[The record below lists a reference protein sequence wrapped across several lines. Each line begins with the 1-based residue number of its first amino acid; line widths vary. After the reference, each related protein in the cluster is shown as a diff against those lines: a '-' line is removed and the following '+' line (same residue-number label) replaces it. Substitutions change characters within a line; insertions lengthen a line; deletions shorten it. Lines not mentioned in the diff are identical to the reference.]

1 MTSQPAPSC
10 IALIV
15 AAGRGSRFAA
25 SGAPA
30 DGAPKQYRKL
40 GGMAVLRRAALPFL
54 DHPGIDAVRVVIHAD
69 DHALYDEAMTGLD
82 LLAPVHGGESRQE
95 SVRLGLESLA
105 GQAPASV
112 LIHDAARPFVDAP
125 IIDRSIAGL
134 ARHPGAIV
142 AVPLADSLKRGA
154 HQTEGADVVAGAVER
169 EGLWRAQ
176 TPQAFRY
183 ADILAAHRKVMAAEN
198 VGYDRGFTDDAAVLE
213 HAGQTVGLV
222 LGSEDNF
229 KITTEGDLARAE
241 RQLLAALGDV
251 RTGFG
256 VDVHAFGPA
265 GEKDH
270 VTLCGLRVPSP
281 RGLVGH
287 SDADVGLHAL
297 TDAILACIGDG
308 DIGSHFPPSDPQWKG
323 VDSALFLRHA
333 VERVQ
338 AKGGVIAHLD
348 VTVLCELPKVSP
360 HREAMRARIA
370 EIAGVSVGRVSV
382 KATTTE
388 KLGFLG
394 RGEGIAAQAVAT
406 VRLPADAF

>member
-1 MTSQPAPSC
+1 MNTHATETSC

-25 SGAPA
+25 AGNP
-30 DGAPKQYRKL
+30 GAPKQYRGL

-54 DHPGIDAVRVVIHAD
+54 AHPKVSGVRVVIHAD
-69 DHALYDEAMTGLD
+69 DRALYDEAMAGLD
-82 LLAPVHGGESRQE
+82 LLPPVHGGEARQD

-105 GQAPASV
+105 GQKPGAV
-112 LIHDAARPFVDAP
+112 LIHDAARPFVDAA
-125 IIDRSIAGL
+125 IIDRSLEAL
-134 ARHPGAIV
+134 TRHPGAIA
-142 AVPLADSLKRGA
+142 AVPLADSLKRGNSDIVTA
-154 HQTEGADVVAGAVER
+154 AVER

-183 ADILAAHRKVMAAEN
+183 ADILAAHRKVAAAEN
-198 VGYDRGFTDDAAVLE
+198 MGYDRGFTDDAAVLE
-213 HAGQTVGLV
+213 QAGGTVGLV

-229 KITTEGDLARAE
+229 KITTEADLARAE
-241 RQLLAALGDV
+241 RQLLASLGDI

-265 GEKDH
+265 GEQSH
-270 VTLCGLRVPSP
+270 VTLCGLQIPSP

-297 TDAILACIGDG
+297 TDALLACIGDG

-323 VDSALFLRHA
+323 ADSAVFLRHA
-333 VERVQ
+333 ASLVKAR
-338 AKGGVIAHLD
+338 GGVIAHLD
-348 VTVLCELPKVSP
+348 VTVLCEAPKVSP
-360 HREAMRARIA
+360 HREAMRGRIA
-370 EIAGVSVGRVSV
+370 EIAGLAIGRVSV

>member
-1 MTSQPAPSC
+1 MTYSSC

-15 AAGRGSRFAA
+15 AAGRGSRFAPPQGEGGNPH
-25 SGAPA
+25 SQTGA
-30 DGAPKQYRKL
+30 APKQYRAL
-40 GGMAVLRRAALPFL
+40 GGMAVLRRAVLPFL
-54 DHPGIDAVRVVIHAD
+54 NHPKVSGVRVVIHAD
-69 DHALYDEAMTGLD
+69 DRALYDEAMAGLD
-82 LLAPVHGGESRQE
+82 LLPPVHGGEARQN

-105 GQAPASV
+105 GQTPAAV
-112 LIHDAARPFVDAP
+112 LIHDAARPFVDAA
-125 IIDRSIAGL
+125 IIDRSL
-134 ARHPGAIV
+134 AALERHPGAIA
-142 AVPLADSLKRGA
+142 AVPLADSLKRGN
-154 HQTEGADVVAGAVER
+154 ADVISAAVER

-183 ADILAAHRKVMAAEN
+183 ADILAAHRKVAAAEN
-198 VGYDRGFTDDAAVLE
+198 MGYDRGFTDDAAVME
-213 HAGQTVGLV
+213 QAGGTVGLV

-229 KITTEGDLARAE
+229 KITTEADLARAE
-241 RQLLAALGDV
+241 RQLLASLGDI

-270 VTLCGLRVPSP
+270 VTLCGLKVASP

-287 SDADVGLHAL
+287 SDADVGLHAI
-297 TDAILACIGDG
+297 TDALLACIGDG

-323 VDSALFLRHA
+323 VDSAVFLRHA
-333 VERVQ
+333 VNLVKAR
-338 AKGGVIAHLD
+338 GGVIAHLD
-348 VTVLCELPKVSP
+348 VTMLCELPKVSP
-360 HREAMRARIA
+360 HREAMRGRIA
-370 EIAGVSVGRVSV
+370 EIAGLAIGRVSV

>member
-1 MTSQPAPSC
+1 MTMTASPC

-25 SGAPA
+25 AGQP
-30 DGAPKQYRKL
+30 GAPKQYRDL

-54 DHPGIDAVRVVIHAD
+54 AHPKIDGVRVVIHAD
-69 DHALYDEAMTGLD
+69 DRALYDEAMAGLD
-82 LLAPVHGGESRQE
+82 LLPPVHGGESRQD

-105 GQAPASV
+105 GQTPGQV
-112 LIHDAARPFVDAP
+112 LIHDAARPFVDGA
-125 IIDRSIAGL
+125 IIERSL
-134 ARHPGAIV
+134 AALSRHPGAIA

-154 HQTEGADVVAGAVER
+154 SDVITAAVER

-183 ADILAAHRKVMAAEN
+183 ADILAAHRKVAAAEN
-198 VGYDRGFTDDAAVLE
+198 LGYDRGFTDDAAVME
-213 HAGQTVGLV
+213 QAGGSVALV
-222 LGSEDNF
+222 LGSEENF
-229 KITTEGDLARAE
+229 KITTESDLARAE
-241 RQLLAALGDV
+241 RQLLAALADI
-251 RTGFG
+251 RTASGT
-256 VDVHAFGPA
+256 DVHAFGPA

-270 VTLCGLRVPSP
+270 VMLCGVKVASP

-287 SDADVGLHAL
+287 SDADVGLHAI
-297 TDAILACIGDG
+297 TDAVLGCIADG

-323 VDSALFLRHA
+323 ADSARFLRHA
-333 VERVQ
+333 VDLVKRQ
-338 AKGGVIAHLD
+338 GGLIAHLD
-348 VTVLCELPKVSP
+348 VTVLCEAPKVSP
-360 HREAMRARIA
+360 HRDAMRARIA
-370 EIAGVSVGRVSV
+370 EIVGISLTRVSV

-406 VRLPADAF
+406 VRLPAGVL

>member
-1 MTSQPAPSC
+1 MTDNSC

-15 AAGRGSRFAA
+15 AAGRGSRFAPPEGDGG
-25 SGAPA
+25 SP
-30 DGAPKQYRKL
+30 GAPKQYRAL

-54 DHPGIDAVRVVIHAD
+54 QHPKVSAVRVVIHAD
-69 DHALYDEAMTGLD
+69 DHALYDDAMAGLD
-82 LLAPVHGGESRQE
+82 LLPPVHGGEARQD

-105 GQAPASV
+105 GQTPAAV
-112 LIHDAARPFVDAP
+112 LIHDAARPFVDAA
-125 IIDRSIAGL
+125 IIDRSLAAL
-134 ARHPGAIV
+134 ARYPGAIA

-154 HQTEGADVVAGAVER
+154 NKQDGADIVSAAVER

-183 ADILAAHRKVMAAEN
+183 ADILAAHRKVAAAEN
-198 VGYDRGFTDDAAVLE
+198 MGYDRGFTDDAAVME
-213 HAGQTVGLV
+213 QAGGTVGLV

-229 KITTEGDLARAE
+229 KITTEADLARAE
-241 RQLLAALGDV
+241 RQLLASLGDI

-270 VTLCGLRVPSP
+270 VTLCGLKMPSP
-281 RGLVGH
+281 RGLIGH
-287 SDADVGLHAL
+287 SDADVGLHAI
-297 TDAILACIGDG
+297 TDALLACIGDG

-323 VDSALFLRHA
+323 ADSAVFLRHA
-333 VERVQ
+333 VKLVKAR
-338 AKGGVIAHLD
+338 GGVIAHLD

-370 EIAGVSVGRVSV
+370 EIAGLSIGRVSV

-394 RGEGIAAQAVAT
+394 RGEGIAAQAIAT

>member
-1 MTSQPAPSC
+1 MNTHATETSC

-25 SGAPA
+25 AGNP
-30 DGAPKQYRKL
+30 GAPKQYRGL

-54 DHPGIDAVRVVIHAD
+54 AHPKVSGVRVVIHAD
-69 DHALYDEAMTGLD
+69 DRALYDEAMAGLE
-82 LLAPVHGGESRQE
+82 LLPPVHGGEARQD

-105 GQAPASV
+105 GQKPGAV
-112 LIHDAARPFVDAP
+112 LIHDAARPFVDAA
-125 IIDRSIAGL
+125 IIDRSLEAL
-134 ARHPGAIV
+134 QRHSGAIA
-142 AVPLADSLKRGA
+142 AVPLADSLKRGN
-154 HQTEGADVVAGAVER
+154 ADIVTAAVER

-183 ADILAAHRKVMAAEN
+183 ADILAAHRKVAAAEN
-198 VGYDRGFTDDAAVLE
+198 MGYDRGFTDDAAVLE
-213 HAGQTVGLV
+213 QAGGTVGLV

-229 KITTEGDLARAE
+229 KITTEADLARAE
-241 RQLLAALGDV
+241 RQLLASLGDI

-270 VTLCGLRVPSP
+270 VTLCGLKVASP
-281 RGLVGH
+281 RGLIGH
-287 SDADVGLHAL
+287 SDADVGLHAI
-297 TDAILACIGDG
+297 TDALLACIGDG

-323 VDSALFLRHA
+323 ADSAVFLRHA
-333 VERVQ
+333 VSLVKAR
-338 AKGGVIAHLD
+338 GGVIAHLD
-348 VTVLCELPKVSP
+348 VTVLCEAPKVSP

-370 EIAGVSVGRVSV
+370 EIAGLAIGRVSV

-406 VRLPADAF
+406 VRLPAEAF